1 MFFPHLINNNIRK
14 VIQLGDIFDNRKH
27 ANLQGLSEYKRYFF
41 DKFEEYDIEMTVLGE
56 WYDGMRMEIQDR
68 AVGKEEIHE

>member
-1 MFFPHLINNNIRK
+1 MLSNLDYGQTMTLDELNK
-14 VIQLGDIFDNRKH
+14 QFD
-27 ANLQGLSEYKRYFF
+27 
-41 DKFEEYDIEMTVLGE
+41 DKCVLVMSQYMTGKLDFEEYDIEMTVLGE